1 MSMTDPISDYLTR
14 LRNALKAEKKSVDV
28 PASKFKVAISEIL
41 KKTGFIHDYS
51 IIETEEK
58 KKFVSIKLKYHN
70 GESVIEGLQRVS
82 RPGIRRYVKFDELPR
97 VKNGLGVVIVS
108 TSKGLMTEKKA
119 KELKVGGE
127 VVCKVW

>member
-1 MSMTDPISDYLTR
+1 MTDPISDYLTR

-28 PASKFKVAISEIL
+28 PASKFKVAITEIL
-41 KKTGFIHDYS
+41 KNTGFINDFS
-51 IIETEEK
+51 LIETEDK

-70 GESVIEGLQRVS
+70 GESVIEGLKRVS

-97 VKNGLGVVIVS
+97 VKNGLGIVIVS

-119 KELKVGGE
+119 KDLKVGGE

>member
-28 PASKFKVAISEIL
+28 PASKFKVAITEIL
-41 KKTGFIHDYS
+41 KNTGFINDFS
-51 IIETEEK
+51 LIETEDN

-70 GESVIEGLQRVS
+70 GESVIEGLKRVS

-97 VKNGLGVVIVS
+97 VKNGLGIVIVS

>member
-28 PASKFKVAISEIL
+28 PASKFKVAITEIL
-41 KKTGFIHDYS
+41 KNTGFINDYS
-51 IIETEEK
+51 LIETGDNK
-58 KKFVSIKLKYHN
+58 KYVSIKLKYHN
-70 GESVIEGLQRVS
+70 GESVIEGLKRVS

-97 VKNGLGVVIVS
+97 VKNGLGIVIVS